1 MATNMEETLILLASD
16 GEDPFE
22 EIPSFD
28 SLKDEDVSSNLSQH
42 SKVKGFDCDFLVVS
56 ERYLAVHAVRAL
68 SGNRRRETRYVLD
81 LAYLDPEPRRYVRR
95 DWKWLKLGSGFAAVT
110 AVLIGVGFGFAGIGS
125 VMWYWPATIVLGTV
139 AAILILLFFI
149 RSDDRL
155 IFHARHGRTPLV
167 QILTRSPSKSAVKRF
182 VDSLRL
188 GIKHGAKQLG
198 NDNERLLK
206 GELREHRRLRD
217 EGVIPEPI
225 YQKVKRRILLRYQ

>member
-1 MATNMEETLILLASD
+1 MAINTEETLIMLASD

-56 ERYLAVHAVRAL
+56 ERYVAVHAVRVL
-68 SGNRRRETRYVLD
+68 SGKRRRETRYVLD
-81 LAYLDPEPRRYVRR
+81 LAYLDPDPRRYVRR
-95 DWKWLKLGSGFAAVT
+95 DWKWLKIGGAFAVVT
-110 AVLIGVGFGFAGIGS
+110 AVLIGLGFVGLGGMTFF
-125 VMWYWPATIVLGTV
+125 WPVTIVLGTV
-139 AAILILLFFI
+139 AAILILLFFVK
-149 RSDDRL
+149 SDDRL
-155 IFHARHGRTPLV
+155 IFHARYGRTPLL

-182 VDSLRL
+182 IEAVRL
-188 GIKHGAKQLG
+188 GIKHARKRLD

-217 EGVIPEPI
+217 EGILPEPI

>member
-1 MATNMEETLILLASD
+1 MAVNTEETLIMLASD

-28 SLKDEDVSSNLSQH
+28 SLRDEDVSSNLSQH

-56 ERYLAVHAVRAL
+56 ERYVAVHAVRAL
-68 SGNRRRETRYVLD
+68 SGNRRRETRYLVD

-95 DWKWLKLGSGFAAVT
+95 DWKWLKIGAAFAAIT
-110 AVLIGVGFGFAGIGS
+110 AILIGLGFAGMGS
-125 VMWYWPATIVLGTV
+125 MTFFWPATIVMGTA

-149 RSDDRL
+149 KSDDRL
-155 IFHARHGRTPLV
+155 IFHARYARTPLV
-167 QILTRSPSKSAVKRF
+167 QILARNPSKAAVKRF
-182 VDSLRL
+182 VETIRL
-188 GIKHGAKQLG
+188 GIKHARKRHD

-217 EGVIPEPI
+217 EGILPEPI